1 MVKKHLGRIY
11 IALMLLLMY
20 LPILILV
27 IYSFQDTTTIK
38 FGVFNDFTFKLYND
52 LFDMS
57 NRKTRE
63 IWIAVAHTLEIA
75 IAAAIVST
83 IIGTLGAIGIF
94 YSSRRVRNTL
104 NSIANISIVNA
115 EIVTALSLRI
125 LYSLLNVK
133 LSFFTLLIGHV
144 VLTIP
149 FVVLN
154 VMPKLQQMD
163 PNEYEAAL
171 DLGATP
177 AVALR
182 KVVIPEITPGIISG
196 FLLSITLSLDDYI
209 ITAYTADTTFDTLS
223 TYVYKSMVKR
233 SIPLQFRSLTTIIF
247 FAILIGVVIYG
258 IVKRNKEKV
267 NNIHSIRGN
276 EAWKI
281 SLYQLVQFLQ
291 FAFH

>member
-1 MVKKHLGRIY
+1 MVKNVLGKTYIY
-11 IALMLLLMY
+11 LVLLLMY
-20 LPILILV
+20 LPIIILV
-27 IYSFQDTTTIK
+27 IYSFQDTTAIK
-38 FGVFNDFTFKLYND
+38 FGTFNTPTFKLYQD

-57 NRKTRE
+57 NRQTSE
-63 IWIAVAHTLEIA
+63 IWEAVGNTLLIAF
-75 IAAAIVST
+75 AAAACST

-104 NSIANISIVNA
+104 NSVANISIVNA

-133 LSFFTLLIGHV
+133 LSFWTLLIGHV

-177 AVALR
+177 GVALR
-182 KVVIPEITPGIISG
+182 KVIIPEVLPGIISG
-196 FLLSITLSLDDYI
+196 FLLSVTLSLDDYI
-209 ITAYTADTTFDTLS
+209 ITAYTTDTSFDTLS

-233 SIPLQFRSLTTIIF
+233 SVPLQFRSLTTIIF
-247 FAILIGVVIYG
+247 FAMLIGVSIYG
-258 IVKRNKEKV
+258 RVMRHKQAIGKNKL
-267 NNIHSIRGN
+267 R
-276 EAWKI
+276 
-281 SLYQLVQFLQ
+281 
-291 FAFH
+291 

>member
-1 MVKKHLGRIY
+1 MVKKVLGKTYIY
-11 IALMLLLMY
+11 LVLLLMY
-20 LPILILV
+20 LPIIILV
-27 IYSFQDTTTIK
+27 IYSFQDTTAIK
-38 FGVFNDFTFKLYND
+38 FGTFNTPTFKLYQD

-57 NRKTRE
+57 NRQTSE
-63 IWIAVAHTLEIA
+63 IWEAVGNTLLIAF
-75 IAAAIVST
+75 AAAACST

-104 NSIANISIVNA
+104 NSVANISIVNA

-133 LSFFTLLIGHV
+133 LSFWTLLIGHV

-177 AVALR
+177 GVALR
-182 KVVIPEITPGIISG
+182 KVIIPEVLPGIISG
-196 FLLSITLSLDDYI
+196 FLLSVTLSLDDYI
-209 ITAYTADTTFDTLS
+209 ITAYTTDTSFDTLS

-233 SIPLQFRSLTTIIF
+233 SVPLQFRSLTTIIF
-247 FAILIGVVIYG
+247 FAMFIGVSIYG
-258 IVKRNKEKV
+258 RVMRHKQAIGKNKL
-267 NNIHSIRGN
+267 R
-276 EAWKI
+276 
-281 SLYQLVQFLQ
+281 
-291 FAFH
+291 

>member
-1 MVKKHLGRIY
+1 MVKKVLGKTYIY
-11 IALMLLLMY
+11 LVLLLMY
-20 LPILILV
+20 LPIIILV
-27 IYSFQDTTTIK
+27 IYSFQDTTAIK
-38 FGVFNDFTFKLYND
+38 FGTFNTPTFKLYQD

-57 NRKTRE
+57 NRQTAE
-63 IWIAVAHTLEIA
+63 IWEAVGNTLLIAF
-75 IAAAIVST
+75 AAAACST

-104 NSIANISIVNA
+104 NSVANISIVNA

-133 LSFFTLLIGHV
+133 LSFWTLLIGHV

-177 AVALR
+177 GVALR
-182 KVVIPEITPGIISG
+182 KVIIPEVLPGIISG
-196 FLLSITLSLDDYI
+196 FLLSVTLSLDDYI
-209 ITAYTADTTFDTLS
+209 ITAYTTDTSFDTLS

-233 SIPLQFRSLTTIIF
+233 SVPLQFRSLTTIIF
-247 FAILIGVVIYG
+247 FAMLIGVSIYG
-258 IVKRNKEKV
+258 RVMRHKQAIGKNKL
-267 NNIHSIRGN
+267 R
-276 EAWKI
+276 
-281 SLYQLVQFLQ
+281 
-291 FAFH
+291 

>member
-1 MVKKHLGRIY
+1 MVKKVLGKTYIY
-11 IALMLLLMY
+11 LVLLLMY
-20 LPILILV
+20 LPIIILV
-27 IYSFQDTTTIK
+27 IYSFQDTTAIK
-38 FGVFNDFTFKLYND
+38 FGTFNTPTFKLYQD

-57 NRKTRE
+57 NRQTSE
-63 IWIAVAHTLEIA
+63 IWEAVGNTLLIAF
-75 IAAAIVST
+75 AAAACST

-104 NSIANISIVNA
+104 NSVANISIVNA

-133 LSFFTLLIGHV
+133 LSFWTLLIGHV

-177 AVALR
+177 GVALR
-182 KVVIPEITPGIISG
+182 KVIIPEVLPGIISG
-196 FLLSITLSLDDYI
+196 FLLSVTLSLDDYI
-209 ITAYTADTTFDTLS
+209 ITAYTTDTSFDTLS

-233 SIPLQFRSLTTIIF
+233 SVPLQFRSLTTIIF
-247 FAILIGVVIYG
+247 FAMLIGVSIYG
-258 IVKRNKEKV
+258 RVMRHKEAIGKNKL
-267 NNIHSIRGN
+267 R
-276 EAWKI
+276 
-281 SLYQLVQFLQ
+281 
-291 FAFH
+291 

>member
-1 MVKKHLGRIY
+1 MVKKVLGKTYIY
-11 IALMLLLMY
+11 FVLLLMY
-20 LPILILV
+20 LPIIILV
-27 IYSFQDTTTIK
+27 IYSFQDTTAIK
-38 FGVFNDFTFKLYND
+38 FGTFNTPTFKLYQD

-57 NRKTRE
+57 NRQTSE
-63 IWIAVAHTLEIA
+63 IWEAVGNTLLIAF
-75 IAAAIVST
+75 AAAACST

-104 NSIANISIVNA
+104 NSVANISIVNA

-133 LSFFTLLIGHV
+133 LSFWTLLIGHV

-177 AVALR
+177 GVALR
-182 KVVIPEITPGIISG
+182 KVIIPEVLPGIISG
-196 FLLSITLSLDDYI
+196 FLLSVTLSLDDYI
-209 ITAYTADTTFDTLS
+209 ITAYTTDTSFDTLS

-233 SIPLQFRSLTTIIF
+233 SVPLQFRSLTTIIF
-247 FAILIGVVIYG
+247 FAMLIGVSIYG
-258 IVKRNKEKV
+258 RVMRHKQAIGKNKL
-267 NNIHSIRGN
+267 R
-276 EAWKI
+276 
-281 SLYQLVQFLQ
+281 
-291 FAFH
+291 